1 MEALLNVFHFLPTLL
16 FTQKSI
22 PPAHPCLKS
31 GFDEFFEQISKE
43 FQADTDIPH
52 LIANARRLAAEYDA
66 QLHLSASAMIPYPP
80 TTLKAVIEN
89 KTALAL
95 DLGGS
100 TLRIAW
106 VHFSPGQKP
115 KHEHPRS
122 FEIDVQIRKL
132 RGAEFMTWIVD
143 RVEQAWLELA
153 SESARLDGMGSC
165 LSAEAVHCTNE
176 EPTIDRRHGD
186 VEQRAEFKRPQP
198 IIPVALTWSFPLM

>member
-1 MEALLNVFHFLPTLL
+1 MEALSSVFHFLPTLL

-22 PPAHPCLKS
+22 PPAHPCLKA
-31 GFDEFFEQISKE
+31 GFDEFFKQISRE
-43 FQADTDIPH
+43 IQADTDIPH
-52 LIANARRLAAEYDA
+52 LMANARKLAAEYDA
-66 QLHLSASAMIPYPP
+66 QLHRSASAMIPYPP
-80 TTLKAVIEN
+80 TTLKAVVEN

-106 VHFSPGQKP
+106 VYFSPGQKP

-132 RGAEFMTWIVD
+132 RGAQFMAWIVD

-153 SESARLDGMGSC
+153 SESAQLDDTRSC

-176 EPTIDRRHGD
+176 EPILYRRHD
-186 VEQRAEFKRPQP
+186 KVEQRAEFKRPQP